1 MAPEIQWHWIHWDQ
15 LAVHVLIP
23 TEIQEELGQERR
35 TTVLREAEGPAG
47 VAVADAHQKALRAVL
62 DVDEPLGETR
72 MEQAP
77 ALLQLLLLVHRRLR
91 PPCWEHK
98 KERPRVFILKKRVE
112 TRARFSKRKRSTIT

>member
-23 TEIQEELGQERR
+23 TEILEELGQERR

-112 TRARFSKRKRSTIT
+112 TRARFSKRKRRTIT

>member
-112 TRARFSKRKRSTIT
+112 TRARFSKRKRRTIT